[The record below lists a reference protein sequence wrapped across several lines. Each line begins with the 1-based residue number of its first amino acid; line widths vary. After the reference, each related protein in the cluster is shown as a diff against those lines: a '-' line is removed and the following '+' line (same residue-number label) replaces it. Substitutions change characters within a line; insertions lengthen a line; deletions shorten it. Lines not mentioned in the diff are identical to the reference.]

1 MIIEMILGMSVLV
14 YAMNMYSSLVKEE
27 RRANQSRDLCLEIS
41 GFNEK
46 MLSETVALTI
56 QDYEKI
62 QKISSGK
69 TFFYIALPEFYV
81 ANDKNYEFTMILA
94 DYDKLGLKK
103 GYCYWGSNKES
114 IEDIFTISEM
124 VPRKMPTRINEQSWK
139 TEVENIELKNC
150 VIVPVEYMEQIEQKI
165 EPAYIHMEWN
175 SKELENKDQMLKN
188 IEEYLNKMHG
198 EVYSYRI
205 YSPEID
211 LKNNGYKVKQ
221 SIRVIMQAGILFLI
235 AFLGGMISIFELL
248 FNHRKKAYGI
258 SLACGADY
266 SPAV

>member
-1 MIIEMILGMSVLV
+1 MFDKENKAISNCINVENEGDRVSYIIRRAWQRLKWNKWISILMIIEMILGMSVLV

-27 RRANQSRDLCLEIS
+27 RRRANQSRDLCLEIS

-205 YSPEID
+205 Y
-211 LKNNGYKVKQ
+211 L
-221 SIRVIMQAGILFLI
+221 
-235 AFLGGMISIFELL
+235 
-248 FNHRKKAYGI
+248 RK
-258 SLACGADY
+258 
-266 SPAV
+266 